1 MTTEQGVEVR
11 RLACEAWGRHGEGAN
26 MRLEDTKG
34 SYAFVDDD
42 CAVHC
47 SFSERARLTEPSR
60 TSLPSAREHIMTVER
75 RRRRVAGE
83 RCRRRPMRSVSCHDS
98 LQLALVV
105 SRLL

>member
-60 TSLPSAREHIMTVER
+60 TSLPLGPGAHHDR
-75 RRRRVAGE
+75 RAPPPPRGW
-83 RCRRRPMRSVSCHDS
+83 
-98 LQLALVV
+98 
-105 SRLL
+105 